1 MLETVFMKEELENIN
16 FVTSK
21 INLPNLTE
29 FS

>member
-1 MLETVFMKEELENIN
+1 MLETVFMKEELEYIN